1 MPLSVYDVHNTLRKG
16 KDYVLT
22 SDYDVLWAGGNHSS
36 ALNRYNNYV
45 ETVNIPGTAI
55 QTNES
60 RTANSLVA
68 KIASELTYE
77 DLEISWRI
85 PSDFEIFYTI
95 EKWMSDVKA
104 VDTNGYVTTGYFDDY
119 CKKYK
124 CQIQRGTTPASGQRK
139 NAIVEINGLYPV
151 NRQAITFS
159 TEGNEY
165 VKFTVTF
172 ACYRISVDSSF

>member
-1 MPLSVYDVHNTLRKG
+1 MPLRVDQVQSNLQKG

-22 SDYDVLWAGGNHSS
+22 SDYDVLWVGGNHSS
-36 ALNRYNNYV
+36 ILNRYNDYV

-68 KIASELTYE
+68 KIGSELTYE

-124 CQIQRGTTPASGQRK
+124 CQIKRGSTSSTGTKRT
-139 NAIVEINGLYPV
+139 IVEINGLYPI
-151 NRQAITFS
+151 NRQAISFS

-172 ACYRISVDSSF
+172 ACYRISVDSSV